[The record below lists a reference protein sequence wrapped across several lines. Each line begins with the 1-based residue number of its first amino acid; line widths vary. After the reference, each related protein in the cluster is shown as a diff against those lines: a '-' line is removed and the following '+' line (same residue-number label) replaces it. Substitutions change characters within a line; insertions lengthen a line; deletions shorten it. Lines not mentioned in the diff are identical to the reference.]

1 MPVLHAIVLGLV
13 QGITEFLPISSS
25 GHLQLVPWLMG
36 WDDFAGR
43 PEVEQAFDV
52 ALHLGTL
59 TGVIAYLW
67 SDVVGLARGGL
78 QLLVRRALV
87 RRGPVTNEG
96 RMAWLLVVSAAPAAL
111 IGAFFEETFA
121 RLGETEWTIG
131 LMLVVFGLA
140 LAWADRLRGTRSIE
154 ELELRDAVVMGT
166 AQAIAL
172 SPGVS
177 RSGVTM
183 TAARRLGYT
192 RDAAARLSFLMSL
205 PVIAGALAWSG
216 LGLISDGLPTG
227 MGLPLAVGI
236 TTSGASGWLAV
247 WAILRIVRTRT
258 FTPFVAYRVIVGVGV
273 ITLSIG
279 GFRAG

>member
-25 GHLQLVPWLMG
+25 GHLQLVPWFMG

-59 TGVIAYLW
+59 TGVVAYLW
-67 SDVVGLARGGL
+67 SDVVGLVRGGL
-78 QLLVRRALV
+78 RSLT

-96 RMAWLLVVSAAPAAL
+96 RMAWLLVVSAVPAAIL
-111 IGAFFEETFA
+111 GAFLDETFA
-121 RLGETEWTIG
+121 RLGEREWTIG
-131 LMLVVFGLA
+131 LMLVIFGLA
-140 LAWADRLRGTRSIE
+140 LAWADQLKGTRSVDE
-154 ELELRDAVVMGT
+154 FELRDAVAMGA
-166 AQAIAL
+166 AQAMAL
-172 SPGVS
+172 TPGVS
-177 RSGVTM
+177 RSGITM
-183 TAARRLGYT
+183 TVARRLGYT

-216 LGLISDGLPTG
+216 LGLMSDGLPAG

-236 TTSGASGWLAV
+236 ATSGVSGWLAV
-247 WAILRIVRTRT
+247 WAILRIIRTRT
-258 FTPFVAYRVIVGVGV
+258 FTPFVAYRVTLGVGV
-273 ITLSIG
+273 MSLAVG